1 MHTNACY
8 SIVLI
13 ELRTIQK
20 NSCCEI
26 ILFMTFLIFSCPLP
40 LFLPAHKTN
49 VLRHLLRYNLLCYF
63 YKIIANTP
71 VSFSCLFKCYQEML
85 LILCL
90 CKYFCVNIFIPVKIA
105 YAPNLNCCNS
115 FVLSLS

>member
-26 ILFMTFLIFSCPLP
+26 ILFMIFLIFSCPLP

-71 VSFSCLFKCYQEML
+71 VSFSCLLKCYQEML
-85 LILCL
+85 LTHQ
-90 CKYFCVNIFIPVKIA
+90 
-105 YAPNLNCCNS
+105 NLDQLS
-115 FVLSLS
+115 HQDIDFVSV